1 MDLVPRRRP
10 FLWVAGRDVRADEWG
25 VEISGALSAVSTQT
39 RHDLGSKWVHFW
51 ACFTALWA
59 LGVVCI
65 GGLVTSK
72 GVGMA
77 VPDWPTTYGY
87 NMFLFPISQW
97 TGGIFHEHVHRLV
110 ASLLGMWTVILAVG
124 LQWLEVRPA
133 VRRAGWVAVALV
145 VVQGLLGGTRVVLN
159 AVDVFGIPGSIFF
172 GVLHATTAQVFL
184 SLLMTLAWVTRSERA
199 ARAELGQRPVSKLGA
214 VWAALV
220 VLVLFQLVIAAT
232 MRHQHAGLAIPDF
245 PLAYG
250 HLYPST
256 DSASL
261 EAINQRRTGIVDDAP
276 VTAFQIHLQML
287 HRVVA
292 VLLVAGALGLWK
304 AAGREDALWRLRI
317 RLWCGLFGIQFLL
330 GAATVWSHK
339 AADVATAHVA
349 VGAVILS
356 TGTAMVL
363 SRVVMEKQFRRA
375 FDPCETRG
383 GFIKSAAA
391 GRPVRVA

>member
-1 MDLVPRRRP
+1 
-10 FLWVAGRDVRADEWG
+10 
-25 VEISGALSAVSTQT
+25 
-39 RHDLGSKWVHFW
+39 
-51 ACFTALWA
+51 

-87 NMFLFPISQW
+87 NMFFFPISQW

-110 ASLLGMWTVILAVG
+110 ASLLGLWTVILAVG
-124 LQWLEVRPA
+124 LQWRETRPF
-133 VRRAGWVAVALV
+133 VRRAGWVAALLV
-145 VVQGLLGGTRVVLN
+145 VFQGLLGGTRVVLN

-184 SLLMTLAWVTRSERA
+184 SLLVCLAMVTRSGWGMA
-199 ARAELGQRPVSKLGA
+199 VDPGVRPVARLGA
-214 VWAALV
+214 VWAGLVALV
-220 VLVLFQLVIAAT
+220 LVQLVIAAS

-250 HLYPST
+250 QLYPGT
-256 DSASL
+256 DAGTL

-287 HRVVA
+287 HRMVA
-292 VLLVAGALGLWK
+292 VVLVAGAVWLWTVVGK
-304 AAGREDALWRLRI
+304 EGGAWRWRG
-317 RLWCGLFGIQFLL
+317 RLWCGLFAIQFLL

-339 AADVATAHVA
+339 AADIATIHVA
-349 VGAVILS
+349 VGATILS
-356 TGTAMVL
+356 TGSALVLARFAM
-363 SRVVMEKQFRRA
+363 EGQFLRA
-375 FDPCETRG
+375 FGPCETRG
-383 GFIKSAAA
+383 GFTKTAAS
-391 GRPVRVA
+391 GRPVRVT